1 MTEHSRSAGASAP
14 ESTRTR
20 FPVPV
25 VGPVWRGMMAWFRNV
40 PIADPVD
47 RRNAPML
54 QLISLMLA
62 VLPSLAWLYRIF
74 AVDIPWR
81 PGELAGLLLTSTV
94 CAAAAAAFFL
104 IRRGAFAWASRL
116 LLLVFAVTV
125 VPAYLASGFG
135 AQRFEQPVL
144 VIWMA
149 IAGLIIGRSALWI
162 MFSCIALAFAVGIWV
177 DIGRQ
182 GDAAALIGDAAF
194 SIAMFL
200 MIAVVMDRS
209 SAALRESLKE
219 ANARGAALAQSNRLL
234 QEEMRERE
242 QAQERLIHAQKMEAA
257 GRLASGVAHD
267 FGNLLSLIQG
277 HVQTG
282 KRSASLEQ
290 ALQSLTGV
298 ESAAK
303 RAAAVSGKLL
313 SFSRQDQTRPEVFDA
328 AAALTQMQPML
339 RQLFDPTVT
348 LTFPEAPSAQ
358 RIRFDRTQFE
368 LLVLNLAANA
378 QHAMPEGGL
387 FAMQAPH
394 AEGPVVLLFRDTG
407 PGIPPEVQARIF
419 DPFFTT
425 KPAGQGTGLGLAVV
439 KDLVEAAGGQV
450 QVESGAEI
458 GTTLRLEFPR
468 QV

>member
-1 MTEHSRSAGASAP
+1 MTRYGPSTSHSTHERLS
-14 ESTRTR
+14 
-20 FPVPV
+20 VPV
-25 VGPVWRGMMAWFRNV
+25 VGPAWRSMMAWFRNV
-40 PIADPVD
+40 PITDPVD

-81 PGELAGLLLTSTV
+81 PGELTGLLLSSTV
-94 CAAAAAAFFL
+94 CVAAAAAFVL
-104 IRRGAFAWASRL
+104 IRKGRFAWASRL

-135 AQRFEQPVL
+135 AQRFEQPIL

-162 MFSCIALAFAVGIWV
+162 MSGCIALAFVAGIWV
-177 DIGRQ
+177 DIDRQ
-182 GDAAALIGDAAF
+182 GDAAALMGDAAF

-209 SAALRESLKE
+209 SVALRESLRE
-219 ANARGAALAQSNRLL
+219 ANARGAALAESNRRL
-234 QEEMRERE
+234 QEEMLERE
-242 QAQERLIHAQKMEAA
+242 HAQERLIHAQKMEAA

-267 FGNLLSLIQG
+267 FGNLLGLIQG
-277 HVQTG
+277 YVQSG
-282 KRSASLEQ
+282 KRSASLED
-290 ALQSLTGV
+290 ALQSLAGV

-313 SFSRQDQTRPEVFDA
+313 SFSRQDQAKPEVFDA
-328 AAALTQMQPML
+328 ALALTQMQPML
-339 RQLFDPTVT
+339 RQLFDPAVR
-348 LTFPEAPSAQ
+348 LTFPEVPSPQ
-358 RIRFDRTQFE
+358 HIRFDRTQFE

-378 QHAMPEGGL
+378 QYAMPEGGL
-387 FAMQAPH
+387 FAMQAPNTD
-394 AEGPVVLLFRDTG
+394 GPVVLLFRDTG
-407 PGIPPEVQARIF
+407 PGIPPEVQARVF

-439 KDLVEAAGGQV
+439 KDLVEAADGS
-450 QVESGAEI
+450 VEVDSNSDS

-468 QV
+468 HGN